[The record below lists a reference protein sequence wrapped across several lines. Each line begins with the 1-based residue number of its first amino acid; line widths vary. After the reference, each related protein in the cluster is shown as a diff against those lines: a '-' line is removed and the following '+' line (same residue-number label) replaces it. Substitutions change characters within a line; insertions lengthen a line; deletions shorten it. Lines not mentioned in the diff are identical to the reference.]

1 MILIQWQITSF
12 YCDAMDRMRG
22 ELLDAAN
29 VGVWHFR
36 DITTCSGHFRFRG
49 SKRSCGGDRGKA
61 ESDAE
66 RTFLRKKT
74 DQREIM
80 GSPTAHLFPLH
91 RPRTSRNRGL

>member
-49 SKRSCGGDRGKA
+49 PKRSCGGDHRRT
-61 ESDAE
+61 ESDPSADFHA
-66 RTFLRKKT
+66 RMRGPVRLMR
-74 DQREIM
+74 
-80 GSPTAHLFPLH
+80 AVC
-91 RPRTSRNRGL
+91 SRLARR